1 VEIHYATLETCS
13 AATETVVVI
22 DVIRAFTTA
31 AFAFDAG
38 AQAILPVNTI
48 AEALALRKRFPHS
61 LVMGADKD
69 RFPPAGFDFGNSPA
83 ALIGRDFHGRCV
95 IQYTTNGTRGI
106 VRSERAE
113 TLLAGSFV
121 CARATAEHIKQLSP
135 GEITFVITG
144 AEREDRDC
152 AEYIAGLLGEEMPD
166 VAKRLERLRTTWLQR
181 IRADVAQGDLTPE
194 IGDGFEADLACCTAL
209 DRFDFAMVVRR
220 RDGLLVM
227 ERVPQPLRAGTVS

>member
-1 VEIHYATLETCS
+1 
-13 AATETVVVI
+13 
-22 DVIRAFTTA
+22 
-31 AFAFDAG
+31 
-38 AQAILPVNTI
+38 
-48 AEALALRKRFPHS
+48 
-61 LVMGADKD
+61 
-69 RFPPAGFDFGNSPA
+69 
-83 ALIGRDFHGRCV
+83 V

-106 VRSERAE
+106 VRSEGAE

-135 GEITFVITG
+135 GKVTFVITG

-152 AEYIAGLLGEEMPD
+152 AEYIAGLLGAEMPD

-227 ERVPQPLRAGTVS
+227 ERVPQPLPAGTVS